1 MDKDYLLVSN
11 GKHIVYHFYPLMLQP
26 IGPSTPTQFVISLP
40 MEPFSSFIP
49 FDLDVIYEIVPNLDD
64 VNSFMTPQLPST

>member
-1 MDKDYLLVSN
+1 
-11 GKHIVYHFYPLMLQP
+11 
-26 IGPSTPTQFVISLP
+26 